1 MLRSFF
7 TAALCVFALGC
18 HARFVDL
25 RDPAAAPDP
34 GSQGDAGSSAAP
46 DLAPP
51 GGDAGTP
58 AGKVLARGL
67 FEGRAGHGG
76 DGSAELYRTA
86 EGRLEIRLGPD
97 FRVSAVPGP
106 KVILT
111 SREDMGTRIDAQLDI
126 EVAPLN
132 SATGAQTYA
141 VPGTDTGRRNVFI
154 FCKPFSVEVAKAA
167 LKDVP

>member
-1 MLRSFF
+1 MPRHFQI
-7 TAALCVFALGC
+7 AALCAFALGC

-25 RDPAAAPDP
+25 RDPATASRDQGGPGDP
-34 GSQGDAGSSAAP
+34 GDAP
-46 DLAPP
+46 DLAPSDS
-51 GGDAGTP
+51 DAGPP

-76 DGSAELYRTA
+76 DGSAELYRSP
-86 EGRLEIRLGPD
+86 EGRLEIHLGAD

-111 SREDMGTRIDAQLDI
+111 SRQDLGTSLDAQLDL
-126 EVAPLN
+126 EVAPLT
-132 SATGAQTYA
+132 SPTGAQTYPVSGA
-141 VPGTDTGRRNVFI
+141 DTGRRNVFI
-154 FCKPFSVEVAKAA
+154 FCKPFSVEVAKAV

>member
-1 MLRSFF
+1 MTRYFLA
-7 TAALCVFALGC
+7 AALCTFALGC

-25 RDPAAAPDP
+25 RDPAAATPDQGSPGDP
-34 GSQGDAGSSAAP
+34 GDAP
-46 DLAPP
+46 DLAAS

-58 AGKVLARGL
+58 VGKVLARGL

-76 DGSAELYRTA
+76 DGSAELYRSP
-86 EGRLEIRLGPD
+86 EGRLEIRLGTD

-132 SATGAQTYA
+132 SPTGAQTYP
-141 VPGTDTGRRNVFI
+141 VSGVDTGRRNVFI